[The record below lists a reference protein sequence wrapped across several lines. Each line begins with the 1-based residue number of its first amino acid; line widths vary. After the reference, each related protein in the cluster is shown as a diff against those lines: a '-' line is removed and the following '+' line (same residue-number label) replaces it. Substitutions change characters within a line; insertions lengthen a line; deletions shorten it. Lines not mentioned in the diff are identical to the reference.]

1 MTEIGLLF
9 KGESF
14 HFGLTMTEAFRAD
27 LEDRLTRVGGALL
40 EWHPWLARIA
50 LCPGHTV
57 SITHMHTTNP
67 RLMHADGSPYN
78 YYDVEIVSPGCHDAY
93 DGALGQ
99 TYKCKYADGEP
110 FVWSHGQEES
120 FRLPTLFTP
129 SGSYSVE
136 AACDALPG
144 WPPTEPSTEPF
155 VDPVRHQRRSLVSG
169 GGKPAE
175 AQVQAKAIDSPVE
188 ESHDALPSQ
197 PLRRYRKR
205 TGPRTAEAQVAN

>member
-1 MTEIGLLF
+1 M
-9 KGESF
+9 GE
-14 HFGLTMTEAFRAD
+14 EFRAD
-27 LEDRLTRVGGALL
+27 LEARLARVGGALL
-40 EWHPWLARIA
+40 EWHPWLARVA

-57 SITHMHTTNP
+57 SITQMHMTSP
-67 RLMHADGSPYN
+67 SLMRADGFA
-78 YYDVEIVSPGCHDAY
+78 YYYLDVEIVAPGCHDAY

-110 FVWSHGQEES
+110 FVWFHGQEES

-136 AACDALPG
+136 AACDA
-144 WPPTEPSTEPF
+144 EPAGSSLSGAS
-155 VDPVRHQRRSLVSG
+155 VRHQRRGLMSG

-175 AQVQAKAIDSPVE
+175 AQVQAKAIDSPVK

-205 TGPRTAEAQVAN
+205 KGPRTTEAQVAN

>member
-1 MTEIGLLF
+1 M
-9 KGESF
+9 
-14 HFGLTMTEAFRAD
+14 
-27 LEDRLTRVGGALL
+27 
-40 EWHPWLARIA
+40 
-50 LCPGHTV
+50 
-57 SITHMHTTNP
+57 HMISSSLV
-67 RLMHADGSPYN
+67 RADGSAYN
-78 YYDVEIVSPGCHDAY
+78 YQDVEIVAPGCHDAY

-110 FVWSHGQEES
+110 FVWSHEQEES

-136 AACDALPG
+136 AACDA
-144 WPPTEPSTEPF
+144 EPAGSSLSGTSA
-155 VDPVRHQRRSLVSG
+155 RHQRRGLMSG
-169 GGKPAE
+169 AGKPAE

-205 TGPRTAEAQVAN
+205 TGPRTTEAQVAN